1 VLASRLHWRLLVGTI
16 LILMAAAW
24 LAPFAGR
31 PPELRE
37 NRRLAPAPAW
47 PRRIQDLATF
57 RKAADAYVADHFPA
71 RPYLIATLNRARM
84 ALGVSGT
91 DRVIV
96 GRDGWLFF
104 DNGSH
109 LGEARG
115 DPPLSAVQA
124 RTWLATLAARRDVAA
139 RQGAAYLVVVPPS
152 KETVYPQHGP
162 AWYRG
167 PDPNRPAAALAR
179 LAPASG
185 AGDLLYL
192 YAPVKLAAD
201 AGQPVFSRHDTHWTG
216 YGAYAGYAALMD
228 HLHGLGLT
236 DGPRPLPSTLMRP
249 SGARGPRDLAAM
261 LGVSSLVRLDA
272 AHFDYD
278 AAMAGRRVTDLGPR
292 TDWTAP
298 QVVDTGETGK
308 PVLLLVRDSF
318 SNEMLPLLL
327 PHFSRIVLAHVQDGF
342 WRPDL
347 MARFRP
353 QVVILEVTEPG
364 LPLAFAQGPAAAPSL
379 QSAEAPTM
387 AIVAASRAAGA
398 CNVESAAFARTADGG
413 VTFTTSGWMSELA
426 ARVTSPSG
434 LIVLKGP
441 GGGYSAELP
450 MDRPRPDVAAHFRL
464 PSAEASGFT
473 ATFAAGG
480 LPSGPYAVSLYRRAG
495 AGWIRCA
502 GRQTVAAP

>member
-1 VLASRLHWRLLVGTI
+1 MLASRLHWRLLVGTI
-16 LILMAAAW
+16 LVLMAAAW
-24 LAPFAGR
+24 LAPLVAR

-37 NRRLAPAPAW
+37 NRPLAPAPAW
-47 PRRIQDLATF
+47 PRRPEDLAAL

-71 RPYLIATLNRARM
+71 RPYLIAALNRARM
-84 ALGVSGT
+84 AAGVSGSG
-91 DRVIV
+91 RVIV

-115 DPPLSAVQA
+115 DPPLSAAEA
-124 RTWLATLAARRDVAA
+124 RAWLATFAARRAYAA
-139 RQGAAYLVVVPPS
+139 QQGAAYLVVVPPS

-167 PDPNRPAAALAR
+167 PNPDRPAAALAR
-179 LAPASG
+179 IAQAGG

-192 YAPVKLAAD
+192 YAPVKAAAD

-228 HLHGLGLT
+228 RLHALGLT
-236 DGPRPLPSTLMRP
+236 DGPRPLSAIPMQP

-261 LGVSSLVRLDA
+261 LGVSSLVSLDA
-272 AHFDYD
+272 PHFDY
-278 AAMAGRRVTDLGPR
+278 AAAVAGKPISYLGPR

-298 QVVDTGETGK
+298 QVIDTGVAGK
-308 PVLLLVRDSF
+308 PILLLLRDSF

-353 QVVILEVTEPG
+353 QAVVLEVTEPG
-364 LPLAFAQGPAAAPSL
+364 LPDALLQGPATAPAL
-379 QSAEAPTM
+379 RVVDAPTA
-387 AIVAASRAAGA
+387 AIIAGA
-398 CNVESAAFARTADGG
+398 KATGVCNVETAAFGKVAGG
-413 VTFTTSGWMSELA
+413 VADFTASGWMTELA
-426 ARVTSPSG
+426 PRVTSPLG
-434 LIVLKGP
+434 LVVLKGA
-441 GGGYSAELP
+441 GGAFAGDLA

-464 PSAEASGFT
+464 PSAEASGFA
-473 ATFAAGG
+473 ATFAADG
-480 LPSGPYAVSLYRRAG
+480 LPRGLYTIGVYRRSGP
-495 AGWIRCA
+495 GWIACA
-502 GRQTVAAP
+502 ARQAVVAP